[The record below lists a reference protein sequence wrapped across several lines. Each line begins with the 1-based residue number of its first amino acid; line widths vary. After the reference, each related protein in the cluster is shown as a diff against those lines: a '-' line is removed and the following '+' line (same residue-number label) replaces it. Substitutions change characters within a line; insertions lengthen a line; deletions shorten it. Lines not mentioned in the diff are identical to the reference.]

1 LSVVDQEVV
10 RFRAAPRPET
20 AEVSPVPE
28 PYSRRS
34 FLSGVLA
41 TGTFT
46 AVAIYLTPGGR
57 TMPEIEL
64 RLASGADPTGARDL
78 LISMWNGANP
88 RTLVRVDPIASGSGD
103 EHQIMLERAER
114 GDADLLNLDIID
126 VPEFAAR
133 ELITSVPASGGQQ
146 LVKPL
151 HRMSRVE
158 GDDNRYWAT
167 PFNTDVG
174 MLFSRVD
181 EDTPPETPRLA
192 ELMRGLPDGSRQF
205 VGQLRPTVT
214 AFYEAFVINALE
226 HAVAERSGVLKP
238 LDATGVAVA
247 ADRISQDLDLWN
259 SALTPLREAIAAG
272 RVAPSG
278 DEADSRDQFGD
289 PDSPCRYMRNWPVK
303 YRELQQQGNRFVRT
317 GQVRVDPLAAGILGG
332 QSLAVVA
339 KSPHAERAEE
349 FIAFATSEAA
359 QKILATHGLAPTVIS
374 AYSDPNL
381 RAAIPHLTNVRSAVE
396 QALPR
401 PAHPNYRRFSDVI
414 KRHVEQFLYNDQD
427 LAPRFIEEMM
437 GTLE

>member
-1 LSVVDQEVV
+1 M
-10 RFRAAPRPET
+10 PE
-20 AEVSPVPE
+20 A
-28 PYSRRS
+28 YSRRS
-34 FLSGVLA
+34 FLSGALA

-46 AVAIYLTPGGR
+46 AVTIYLMPGGR
-57 TMPEIEL
+57 RLPEVEL
-64 RLASGADPTGARDL
+64 RLASGTDPTGARDL

-88 RTLVRVDPIASGSGD
+88 QTIVRVDPIATGSGD
-103 EHQIMLERAER
+103 EHQIMLEKAQKGE
-114 GDADLLNLDIID
+114 ADLLNLDIVD
-126 VPEFAAR
+126 VPEFATR
-133 ELITSVPASGGQQ
+133 ELITSVPARGGQQ

-151 HRMSRVE
+151 HRMSLVE
-158 GDDNRYWAT
+158 GDDSRYWAA

-181 EDTPPETPRLA
+181 EQTPPETPGLG
-192 ELMRGLPDGSRQF
+192 ELMRGIPDGSRQF

-214 AFYEAFVINALE
+214 AFYEAFVINILE
-226 HAVAERSGVLKP
+226 HAVAERPGILKS

-247 ADRISQDLDLWN
+247 ADRVSQDLDLWK

-272 RVAPSG
+272 RVARSG

-303 YRELQQQGNRFVRT
+303 YRELQQQGNRFVRS
-317 GQVRVDPLAAGILGG
+317 GQVRVDALATGILGG
-332 QSLAVVA
+332 QGLAVAA

-349 FIAFATSEAA
+349 FVAFATSEAA
-359 QKILATHGLAPTVIS
+359 QKILATHGLAPTVIA

-401 PAHPNYRRFSDVI
+401 PAHPNYRQFSDVI
-414 KRHVEQFLYNDQD
+414 KRHVEQFLYNDVD

-437 GTLE
+437 ATLE